1 MSSRLSKSYI
11 QFRNGGGERWLKP
24 LVKDQIAYVNSE
36 SGCGFITTEDTDQ
49 DVLFLRSSVKGSIP
63 EVGEDVR
70 FELVETQ
77 DGPRAREVRRT

>member
-1 MSSRLSKSYI
+1 MA
-11 QFRNGGGERWLKP
+11 QTA
-24 LVKDQIAYVNSE
+24 LVRGQIAYVNSE
-36 SGCGFITTEDTDQ
+36 SDCGFIATEETEQ
-49 DVLFLRSSVKGSIP
+49 DVLFLRSSVKGPIP